1 MRAIGVDLGSKRIGV
16 ALSDSA
22 GKLAVPFE
30 VVHRT
35 SDRAR
40 DHRAIAALV
49 DEAEAEIVVVGVPY
63 SLDGSE
69 GPAARRALAE
79 VRVMRR
85 ALSVPVETYDERL
98 STVTAHRSLQEMDV
112 APATRR
118 KVVDKVAAAV
128 ILQAWLD
135 RHAATAPDSVNP
147 APPQPCTTNDM
158 HDQRGRST

>member
-1 MRAIGVDLGSKRIGV
+1 MRAVGVDLGSKRIGV

-22 GKLAVPFE
+22 GTLAVPFE
-30 VVHRT
+30 VVQRS

-40 DHRAIAALV
+40 DHRAIAALAA
-49 DEAEAEIVVVGVPY
+49 EAEAEVVVVGVPY
-63 SLDGSE
+63 SLDGSV

-79 VRVMRR
+79 VRAMRR
-85 ALSVPVETYDERL
+85 ALPVPVETYDERL

-112 APATRR
+112 DAATRR

-135 RHAATAPDSVNP
+135 HRAAADRDTAQAS
-147 APPQPCTTNDM
+147 QPSPSTTNEDEAR
-158 HDQRGRST
+158 DTS

>member
-22 GKLAVPFE
+22 GTLAVPFE
-30 VVHRT
+30 VVQRS

-40 DHRAIAALV
+40 DHRALAELAA
-49 DEAEAEIVVVGVPY
+49 EAEAEIVVVGVPY
-63 SLDGSE
+63 SLDGSV

-79 VRVMRR
+79 IRVLRR
-85 ALSVPVETYDERL
+85 ALPVPVETYDERL
-98 STVTAHRSLQEMDV
+98 STVTAHRSLREMDV
-112 APATRR
+112 DAATRR

-135 RHAATAPDSVNP
+135 HRAATDPDTLQPVPS
-147 APPQPCTTNDM
+147 PPSTTNEDEAR
-158 HDQRGRST
+158 DAS